1 MLKKVYLVTLLVT
14 LAFLLLPSKIFG
26 QSKDATTHT
35 LTGNIIVESDF
46 SSKNLANKR
55 NIIIYLPPNYK
66 QNSKTHYP
74 VLYLHDGQNIFDQ
87 ATSFIGQEWQCDE
100 TAEKLILANKI
111 QPIIIVGIYN
121 AGQARI
127 DEYTPS
133 VDAFYNGGKANL
145 YSKFLIEE
153 LKPFID
159 KKYRTLKD
167 PDNTA
172 LGGSSLG
179 GLVSLFIG
187 LQHPQI
193 FGKLALVSPSVWW
206 DNKVILKDIE
216 KISSKPKTK
225 IWLDIG
231 SQEGEESIPDTNRLK
246 EAFVNKG
253 WQLNRDLKYL
263 VVDGAKHNEEAWA
276 KRFDKILEFLF
287 PKK

>member
-14 LAFLLLPSKIFG
+14 LALLPSRIFG
-26 QSKDATTHT
+26 QSKDIATHT
-35 LTGNIIVESDF
+35 LTGNIIVERDF
-46 SSKNLANKR
+46 SSKILANNR

-66 QNSKTHYP
+66 QNSKIHYP

-100 TAEKLILANKI
+100 TAEKLILANKV

-121 AGQARI
+121 TGEKRI

-133 VDAFYNGGKANL
+133 IDVRYGKGGKANL

-167 PDNTA
+167 PANTA

-187 LQHPQI
+187 LQQPQI
-193 FGKLALVSPSVWW
+193 FGKLAVVSPSVWW
-206 DNKVILKDIE
+206 DNKVILKDVE
-216 KISSKPKTK
+216 NLSSKPKTK

-231 SQEGEESIPDTNRLK
+231 SQEGEESIPDTNKLK
-246 EAFVNKG
+246 EALLNKG
-253 WQLNRDLKYL
+253 WKLNKDLKYL
-263 VVDGAKHNEEAWA
+263 VIDGAKHNEEAWA

>member
-1 MLKKVYLVTLLVT
+1 MLKKVYLVTILVT
-14 LAFLLLPSKIFG
+14 LAFLLLPSKILG
-26 QSKDATTHT
+26 QGRDVVNT

-46 SSKNLANKR
+46 SSKTLANKR

-66 QNSKTHYP
+66 QNSKIHYP
-74 VLYLHDGQNIFDQ
+74 VLYLHDGQNVFDQ
-87 ATSFIGQEWQCDE
+87 TTSFIGQEWQCDE

-121 AGQARI
+121 AGEKRV

-133 VDAFYNGGKANL
+133 IDVRYGKGGKANL

-167 PDNTA
+167 PANTA

-193 FGKLALVSPSVWW
+193 FGKLAIVSPSVWW
-206 DNKVILKDIE
+206 DNKVILKDVE
-216 KISSKPKTK
+216 NLPSKPKTK

-231 SQEGEESIPDTNRLK
+231 SKEGEESIPDTNSLK
-246 EAFVNKG
+246 EALVNKG
-253 WQLNRDLKYL
+253 WQLNKDLKYL
-263 VVDGAKHNEEAWA
+263 VIDGAKHNEEAWA
-276 KRFDKILEFLF
+276 NRFDKILEFLF